1 MRTAREDLADKQREW
16 NNKDAEKAIDDQ
28 IKKYN
33 EFKDKLSEV
42 MDDIGKSWKDYQ
54 KELEYTAQIQKMT
67 LTQME
72 GTLDDYHNKIIASL
86 NTGSAITGI
95 QNLITNLESLIN
107 TLTKVNN
114 LYSMFKTGEYKDL
127 GTKGLWDT
135 IKGFFNKGGEE
146 ATGES
151 ANVVE
156 NFFNVLRSKVQTSG
170 NGLVEAFGG
179 IWDKIK
185 NGAQSLFNGSGEGGG
200 IISTVVNGF
209 KAVGNAVSKSKIGST
224 ILGGIGKVET
234 TLLSGGGKLL
244 AGAGKLIGTA
254 GSALTAAGPYA
265 IPIAAA
271 AGLGIYGAAKNFKHQ
286 KEIWSNKEDGFGK
299 KAIKSVATFFWDI
312 SPIGAI
318 VNLCKDISGKSKKTA
333 ENTKDTADSSSETAE
348 NTKHSATNLTINAT
362 QIVSKEE
369 NLYRSKLLSLEEH
382 QKEQDIVVE
391 DHGRKIAGVEQ
402 RVNKSEHG
410 INVMMKALL
419 ALLSHGIDG
428 NAIDPMKEAKAALES
443 YLIDGQNLKDI

>member
-1 MRTAREDLADKQREW
+1 
-16 NNKDAEKAIDDQ
+16 
-28 IKKYN
+28 
-33 EFKDKLSEV
+33 
-42 MDDIGKSWKDYQ
+42 
-54 KELEYTAQIQKMT
+54 MT